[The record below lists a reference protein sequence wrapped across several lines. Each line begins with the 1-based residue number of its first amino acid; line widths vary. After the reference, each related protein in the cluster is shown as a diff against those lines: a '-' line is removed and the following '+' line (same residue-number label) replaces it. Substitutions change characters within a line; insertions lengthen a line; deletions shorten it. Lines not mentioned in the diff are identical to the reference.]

1 MTKVAAITV
10 PLAENFEFNY
20 SDDINTSSK
29 VLRLMRQQLD
39 FTELAL
45 IEELTI
51 TYANG
56 QTNTIKDPFL
66 QGEDPDD
73 MEKLIATLNE
83 IGVPYEA
90 DYADNFVT
98 VDANASDKYVTIV
111 FGEDGKFSFSN

>member
-1 MTKVAAITV
+1 MTTVAVKTV
-10 PLAENFEFNY
+10 PDAEDFKFTY
-20 SDDINTSSK
+20 TDDINTSGK

-39 FTELAL
+39 SMDLAL
-45 IEELTI
+45 IEEMAI

-56 QTNTIKDPFL
+56 QVHTIKDPFL
-66 QGEDPDD
+66 QGDNPAD

-111 FGEDGKFSFSN
+111 FDEDGKFSFSI